1 MQYILNIYSM
11 TAEKK
16 LAKDLSRLFC
26 KEDAQVSQVVLVVTN
41 PPANAGDARD
51 LV

>member
-11 TAEKK
+11 TTEKK
-16 LAKDLSRLFC
+16 LAKDLSRLFH
-26 KEDAQVSQVVLVVTN
+26 KEDAQVSQVMLVGKN